1 MINTPLHQ
9 FRRALIGRLTRYE
22 EQLYEEYQNAY
33 MMDDA
38 AMMERI
44 KDLIE
49 AVVFTRECAA
59 MPERKTVPVSYGDD
73 RDGQGGG
80 TE

>member
-1 MINTPLHQ
+1 MINTPLHT
-9 FRRALIGRLTRYE
+9 FRRNLIGRLTRCE
-22 EQLYEEYQNAY
+22 EQLYEEYQDAY
-33 MMDDA
+33 MLDDG

-59 MPERKTVPVSYGDD
+59 MPERKTVPVIVSDD
-73 RDGQGGG
+73 RDPQGGG
-80 TE
+80 TD